1 MFSIF
6 LLLPFLIK
14 LSKSEKKPTFVFEL
28 FRHGARGPIT
38 LDSESKDTFGE
49 KWNSPE
55 QLTSVGR
62 RMHYILGYRNHE
74 RYVEQL
80 NFLSKTFNPH
90 EIYIISSDINRTIE
104 SALCQLQGL
113 YPPNDDYAI
122 KLNENQLK
130 FADPPIQN
138 KSDKINN
145 EIKKLN
151 DIYAPLPYFI
161 STGPLH
167 IFHELERRFNVYDSF
182 DCYNTVRPIKEKNL
196 DIQEIKDIENEFNL
210 KYTNSFNLFLKQIG
224 NYSFPNIVTIC
235 DQFTSDYIDGR
246 NLSYLSDY
254 KLNILEF
261 NEFCGRVAD
270 VDFIYY
276 LYGDKNREVNRISVS
291 PMLSEMLVYLKKRVN
306 SELNKEDIDSN
317 LNIFSNPKFIM
328 ISGHDSTISGVEVF
342 MNFTFNSIKKY
353 IRPTFA
359 SSLFF
364 EVYSKDNAS
373 SINDYEVHY
382 IINDEELAVFQLNE
396 FIDKIEGNLWNKE
409 QISDFCKFNSSDNDS
424 KTIWIIV
431 LSIISGIL
439 LICVIV
445 LFVRLKKKQDLR
457 ITKLIE
463 S

>member
-1 MFSIF
+1 MSIYNKLISI
-6 LLLPFLIK
+6 LLIRFTILI
-14 LSKSEKKPTFVFEL
+14 EKPLFVFEL
-28 FRHGARGPIT
+28 FRHGARGPIS
-38 LDSESKDTFGE
+38 LNSNNKDTYGE
-49 KWNSPE
+49 KWDSPE
-55 QLTSVGR
+55 QLTNVGR
-62 RMHYILGYRNHE
+62 RMHYILGYRNHK
-74 RYVEQL
+74 RYVEEL
-80 NFLSKTFNPH
+80 EFLSKRFDPH
-90 EIYIISSDINRTIE
+90 ELYLISSDINRTIE
-104 SALCQLQGL
+104 SGICHLQGL
-113 YPPNDDYAI
+113 YPPNDTYAEKINDNQI
-122 KLNENQLK
+122 KFLQ
-130 FADPPIQN
+130 PPINISQNIQN
-138 KSDKINN
+138 KINELN
-145 EIKKLN
+145 EKKF
-151 DIYAPLPYFI
+151 PLPYLI
-161 STGPLH
+161 SSIPFH
-167 IFHELERRFNVYDSF
+167 IYNDLERRFNVYASP
-182 DCYNTVRPIKEKNL
+182 DCFNTITPIKEKNL
-196 DIQEIKDIENEFNL
+196 NINQIKDIVKEFDLNY
-210 KYTNSFNLFLKQIG
+210 KESFNLFLNQKG
-224 NYSFPNIVTIC
+224 NYSFPNIITMC

-373 SINDYEVHY
+373 SIKDYEVHY

-409 QISDFCKFNSSDNDS
+409 QISDFCKFNNSDNDS
-424 KTIWIIV
+424 KTIWIII
-431 LSIISGIL
+431 LSIICAIL

-445 LFVRLKKKQDLR
+445 LFVRSKKKQDMR